1 MSLELYCLERQ
12 ADRIGF
18 VAVGAAPRIVEC
30 CVVVETLCKSAQI
43 LSVLLYKYQKWN
55 GTVEHE
61 GDLRDMIG
69 NVDDFKV
76 LPSCS

>member
-30 CVVVETLCKSAQI
+30 CVVVETCASRRRFSQFFYTN
-43 LSVLLYKYQKWN
+43 VRN
-55 GTVEHE
+55 GWTVEHE
-61 GDLRDMIG
+61 NDLRDMIG